1 MFGFIIV
8 IHVIAC
14 IFLIIVV
21 LLQAGKGGGLAD
33 VAGGNQTNSILGTQ
47 TNTFMTRLT
56 EAFAIIFIVTSL
68 SLAIMSSHRGKS
80 LIETRRRDLPK
91 VPAQAQK
98 QIPSDVAD
106 KAAAIPVEPATMPE
120 VPATETPATAVPAAD
135 APAAQ

>member
-1 MFGFIIV
+1 MFGFVMV

-33 VAGGNQTNSILGTQ
+33 VAGGNQTNSVFGTQ

-56 EAFAIIFIVTSL
+56 EAFAVIFVITSL

-80 LIETRRRDLPK
+80 LIESRRHDLPK
-91 VPAQAQK
+91 RPVATQK
-98 QIPSDVAD
+98 QIPADVAE
-106 KAAAIPVEPATMPE
+106 KAAAVPVEPATAPE
-120 VPATETPATAVPAAD
+120 VTATQTPATAAPAAD
-135 APAAQ
+135 ATATQ